1 MIKSIPKKEDFA
13 NVDEESTAFKEFVK
27 AERLRV
33 SDIVKKSEE
42 KNINQIKNHSL
53 FKLNDSIKFQV
64 NSHGKA
70 HGVFREVFNT
80 TIKEGF
86 VTTDHTGKFKK
97 NGYCRIFNPTY

>member
-33 SDIVKKSEE
+33 SDIVKKSGE
-42 KNINQIKNHSL
+42 NINQIKNHSIS
-53 FKLNDSIKFQV
+53 KLNDFTKFQV
-64 NSHGKA
+64 NSGGKA